1 VSFVRRYRVLLFFVL
16 AYALAWGA
24 VPWNSFFA
32 PGALLAAVIIA
43 VVTEGL
49 PGLRRMGARLVRWR
63 VSWIWYALA
72 LAVPLGVH
80 GFAVSLNVALGAS
93 APALGFLTPW
103 HGVPL
108 ALGLHMISPL
118 AGPVIEEASFR
129 GYAQPELQRTRSR
142 LGATA
147 IMAVLVS
154 GWHAPLFLMD
164 VFETHPMGF
173 VTTLAVT
180 FWYAWL
186 FNHAGGSSLLTLIAH
201 GTEGGVRLSDL
212 WPPGTDLDGLNWT
225 YAVAWCLVAFSLLV
239 FDRRF
244 WVVSSASDT
253 VASTTIADLVG
264 PSAGQPTRRG

>member
-1 VSFVRRYRVLLFFVL
+1 MSFVRRYRVLLFFVL

-93 APALGFLTPW
+93 APTVGFLTPW
-103 HGVPL
+103 YGVPL
-108 ALGLHMISPL
+108 ALGLHMIGPL
-118 AGPVIEEASFR
+118 GGPLMEESSFR

-201 GTEGGVRLSDL
+201 GTQGGVRLSDL